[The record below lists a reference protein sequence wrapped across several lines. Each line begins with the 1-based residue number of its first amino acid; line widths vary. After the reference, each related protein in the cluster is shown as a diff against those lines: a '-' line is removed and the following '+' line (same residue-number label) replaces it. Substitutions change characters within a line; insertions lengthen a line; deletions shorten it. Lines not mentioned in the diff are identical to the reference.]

1 MRRRTF
7 LAAAPVAAAS
17 AVASPAIA
25 TGKRELKMALA
36 WPLNYPGYGTSAQ
49 ILAKKIT
56 AATGGRLTVT
66 PYGANELVPVQEMFD
81 AVADGRVDMY
91 HAIEYYWE
99 NKNPAFN
106 FFASVPFGLSPI
118 EMDTWLNKY
127 GGQELWDE
135 LSARYNIKPLAAGNT
150 GVQMGGWYNRPV
162 RTVADMRGLRIR
174 VTGLAAE
181 VAKAFGAEPVIV
193 PGGRVVE
200 ALKSGEIDAAE
211 WVGPWNDMALGL
223 HRAAKYYY
231 HPGFHEPGT
240 QISVG
245 LNLDLWIGMSEG
257 EKELIKMA
265 CRTETVRMLAEFNSR
280 NAAAITELAKTRASS
295 IVSFPDDV
303 LNEFGKASSE
313 VAMRLAKSN
322 DQARVIFEN
331 FVSARY
337 QLLRWTKVAED
348 AFLLARRLPFNYDR
362 SEALGLQRAP
372 RPADDGSG
380 EQPRQELLR
389 QGARDVPGETRNA
402 IEAGPQII
410 DVK

>member
-1 MRRRTF
+1 MKRRTF
-7 LAAAPVAAAS
+7 LTAAPLAATS

-25 TGKRELKMALA
+25 TGKRELRMALA

-49 ILAKKIT
+49 VLAKKIT
-56 AATGGRLTVT
+56 EATGGKLTVK
-66 PYGANELVPVQEMFD
+66 PYGANELVPVQDMFD

-150 GVQMGGWYNRPV
+150 GVQMGGWYNKPI
-162 RTVADMRGLRIR
+162 RTVADMRGLKIR

-181 VAKAFGAEPVIV
+181 VARSFGAEPVIV

-223 HRAAKYYY
+223 HTAAKYYY
-231 HPGFHEPGT
+231 HPGFQEPGT

-245 LNLDLWIGMSEG
+245 MNLDLWIGLSEG

-265 CRTETVRMLAEFNSR
+265 CRTESVRMLAEFNSR
-280 NAAAITELAKTRASS
+280 NAAAVTKLARTRSS
-295 IVSFPDDV
+295 DIVAFPDDV
-303 LNEFGKASSE
+303 LNEFGKASSA
-313 VAMRLAKSN
+313 VAMKLAESN
-322 DQARVIFEN
+322 EHASAIFEN

-362 SEALGLQRAP
+362 SEALGLMREQKP
-372 RPADDGSG
+372 GDDGSG
-380 EQPRQELLR
+380 AQSRQQLLR
-389 QGARDVPGETRNA
+389 QGAREVPGETRSA
-402 IEAGPQII
+402 GEAGPQIL
-410 DVK
+410 DSQ

>member
-1 MRRRTF
+1 MKRRTF
-7 LAAAPVAAAS
+7 LTAGAVAATS
-17 AVASPAIA
+17 AVAAPAVA
-25 TGKRELKMALA
+25 QGKRELKMALA
-36 WPLNYPGYGTSAQ
+36 WPMNYPGYGTSAQ

-56 AATGGRLTVT
+56 EATGGRLTVT
-66 PYGANELVPVQEMFD
+66 PYAANDLVPVPEMFD

-99 NKNPAFN
+99 DKDPAFN

-150 GVQMGGWYNRPV
+150 GVQMGGWSNTRISSE
-162 RTVADMRGLRIR
+162 ADLRGLRIR

-181 VAKAFGAEPVIV
+181 VYKSFGAEPVLV
-193 PGGRVVE
+193 PGGKVVE
-200 ALKSGEIDAAE
+200 ALESGEIDAAE

-223 HRAAKYYY
+223 HRAARYYY

-245 LNLDLWIGMSEG
+245 MNLDLWIGLSEG

-265 CRTETVRMLAEFNSR
+265 CRTEAVRMLAEFNSR
-280 NAAAITELAKTRASS
+280 NAAAIAQLVRAGNNE
-295 IVSFPDDV
+295 IVGFPDNL
-303 LNEFGKASSE
+303 LNEMGKASSE
-313 VAMRLAKSN
+313 VAMRLAGSS
-322 DQARVIFEN
+322 DHAQRIFEN

-362 SEALGLQRAP
+362 SEALELERDLSPGQ
-372 RPADDGSG
+372 DGSG
-380 EQPRQELLR
+380 QQLLR
-389 QGARDVPGETRNA
+389 QGAREVPGETRSSVG
-402 IEAGPQII
+402 AGPRII
-410 DVK
+410 DVQPE